1 MIPRTLAQ
9 IAAITGG
16 RIAGIATEDAERLVI
31 DGPVVTDSRE
41 AGAGGLYIAR
51 VGASADGHDFI
62 PAAAQGGAAA
72 ALVTRDLGPLPR
84 VVVPDEQAAFVALAR
99 SLIDASP
106 GLRVIGIT
114 GSSGKTSTKD
124 LLGQVLATAGETV
137 APVGSYNSEVGVPLT
152 VCRITPTTR
161 YLVVEMGARG
171 AGHIRYLTQI
181 APPQTGIVLNVG
193 SAHVGE
199 FGSREA
205 IGIAKGELIAALPA
219 DGLAIL
225 NADDV
230 IVSAM
235 AQRTTARVVR
245 VGEHPDAD
253 LRAREITLDATGR
266 AQFLL
271 DGPFVKHRGGGD
283 IRVRLAVAGRHQ
295 VGNALAVIVAATEAG
310 MPLPAVVAAL
320 ADAGPVSRYR
330 MEVGPGPEGITIV
343 NDAYNANPESMTA
356 ALDALAS
363 MGQGE
368 VHGQGQ
374 DQAQQRRRV
383 AILGPMLELGAE
395 AEAAHRAVGEY
406 AVRSGVDVL
415 LVVGDEAREIG
426 TGASA
431 AHDGAVQVRYAPD
444 VESAYSEAAALLRA
458 GDLVLVKSSNG
469 AGLRFLGDRLREM
482 PALEGGS

>member
-84 VVVPDEQAAFVALAR
+84 VVVPDEQAAFAALAR

-235 AQRTTARVVR
+235 AERTTARVVR

-253 LRAREITLDATGR
+253 LRAREITLDAAGR
-266 AQFLL
+266 PQFLL
-271 DGPFVKHRGGGD
+271 DGPFVTDRGGD
-283 IRVRLAVAGRHQ
+283 DLRVRLAVAGRHQ
-295 VGNALAVIVAATEAG
+295 VGNALAVIAAATEAG
-310 MPLPAVVAAL
+310 MSLPAVVAAL
-320 ADAGPVSRYR
+320 AGAGPVSRYR

-368 VHGQGQ
+368 GQGERQ
-374 DQAQQRRRV
+374 SRRRV

-426 TGASA
+426 TGATA